1 MFKSAHR
8 KRSTSLPFVIFRLLL
23 SLTIFF
29 FLLGGAYSAY
39 KHFSGMDPLKLD
51 PQAIFTDVLAT
62 RDLKQIGEKLA
73 AMGIIKGAAQKVIP
87 QDSFGK
93 VGSNQSSDSGP
104 KSNSPVAF
112 KFLLVADSHS
122 ENEYLQR
129 AVTQAK
135 KNNSDIKFII
145 GLGDYSEVGTVKELT
160 EAKAV
165 FDAAGIRYFLLIGD
179 HDMWDSRN
187 RQLDP
192 SSDFR
197 EVFGLTYQ
205 SFNYNGVW
213 FLLMNNAD
221 NYNGLGLDQST
232 WVTDQLDKIKNDK
245 DTKLSFA
252 FVHTPL
258 YHPSSDHYMGKVEKN
273 LTKEARNLVGD
284 LKAAGIKEVFAGDI
298 HYFTRYSDAETGLK
312 MTTVGA
318 VASQRNTQA
327 PRYSIVTVH
336 QDNNYDVDD
345 IEIK

>member
-1 MFKSAHR
+1 MFKTAQR

-23 SLTIFF
+23 SITIFF
-29 FLLGGAYSAY
+29 FLLGGVYSAY
-39 KHFSGMDPLKLD
+39 KHFTGLDPLKLD
-51 PQAIFTDVLAT
+51 PQAILSDVLAT
-62 RDLKQIGEKLA
+62 RNLKQISDKLA
-73 AMGIIKGAAQKVIP
+73 ALGVIKSAVQKVIP
-87 QDSFGK
+87 QDSFSK
-93 VGSNQSSDSGP
+93 VNPGQLTSTPSQP
-104 KSNSPVAF
+104 SNSPVNF

-122 ENEYLQR
+122 ENDYLQK
-129 AVTQAK
+129 AISQAK
-135 KNNSDIKFII
+135 QGSDIKFII

-160 EAKAV
+160 DAKAV
-165 FDAAGIRYFLLIGD
+165 LDAAGIRYFLLVGD

-192 SSDFR
+192 NSDFR
-197 EVFGLTYQ
+197 EVFGPSYQ
-205 SFNYNGVW
+205 SFNYNGIW
-213 FLLMNNAD
+213 FLLLNNAD
-221 NYNGLGLDQST
+221 NYNGLGSDQLT
-232 WVTDQLDKIKNDK
+232 WLSDQLDRIKNDK
-245 DTKLSFA
+245 DSKLSLA

-298 HYFTRYSDAETGLK
+298 HYFTRYADAETGLK

-336 QDNNYDVDD
+336 QDNSYDVDD
-345 IEIK
+345 VEIK

>member
-1 MFKSAHR
+1 M
-8 KRSTSLPFVIFRLLL
+8 